1 MKSIKKIVLIII
13 IAIFILYIW
22 AELGVGIFFKTHG
35 VVAKLSVELAITHND
50 V

>member
-1 MKSIKKIVLIII
+1 MNLVLV
-13 IAIFILYIW
+13 Y
-22 AELGVGIFFKTHG
+22 FFKTHG

>member
-22 AELGVGIFFKTHG
+22 AELDVVYFFKTHG
-35 VVAKLSVELAITHND
+35 VVAKLIIE
-50 V
+50 